1 MNNHKFDTLIKG
13 NAPKNN
19 EEKWYPS
26 PIKDYQDV
34 FLMDTETPEN
44 YTLLKNI
51 CYNMQYLEFLNKE
64 LDELELSAVLRPMT
78 IKYFVITGMSV
89 LEGLF
94 TYIVKSNG
102 YWKTVK
108 EDKIG
113 QTESNSAEINGQTY
127 KIITQF
133 IQPVKEHPVDEIPL
147 RQLIDILDKHHKLL
161 KIDYTVYPEL
171 QKIRNLRNCIHLT
184 ASINNAKTDYALF
197 TDEIKANIS
206 DILYSILTSENICK
220 PTEIFDFLKTT
231 ENPAES

>member
-13 NAPKNN
+13 NAPKNH

-26 PIKDYQDV
+26 PIKNYQDV

-44 YTLLKNI
+44 YMLLKNI

-102 YWKTVK
+102 KWKTIK
-108 EDKIG
+108 EKSLGKTI
-113 QTESNSAEINGQTY
+113 SNSASFDGRTY
-127 KIITQF
+127 KVVTELM
-133 IQPVKEHPVDEIPL
+133 QPVEEHPAKEMKL
-147 RQLIDILDKHHKLL
+147 SQLIDVLNNNHKLL
-161 KIDYTVYPEL
+161 KIDHTTYPEL
-171 QKIRNLRNCIHLT
+171 QRIKKLRNSIH
-184 ASINNAKTDYALF
+184 LF
-197 TDEIKANIS
+197 TDEVKEKIS
-206 DILYSILTSENICK
+206 SILYSILTSENISN
-220 PTEIFDFLKTT
+220 PTEIFDFLKPT

>member
-1 MNNHKFDTLIKG
+1 MNNHKFETLIKG
-13 NAPKNN
+13 NAPKNH

-34 FLMDTETPEN
+34 FLMDTDTPEN
-44 YTLLKNI
+44 YMLLKNI

-102 YWKTVK
+102 YWKTIK
-108 EDKIG
+108 EDRVA
-113 QTESNSAEINGQTY
+113 QTESNSANINGQTY
-127 KIITQF
+127 KIVTQF
-133 IQPVKEHPVDEIPL
+133 IQPVEARPVDEIPL

-161 KIDYTVYPEL
+161 KIDYTLYPKL
-171 QKIRNLRNCIHLT
+171 QKIRDLRNCIHLT
-184 ASINNAKTDYALF
+184 ASINNTETNYALF
-197 TDEIKANIS
+197 TDAIKDNMS
-206 DILYSILTSENICK
+206 SILYSILTSENICK
-220 PTEIFDFLKTT
+220 PTEIFDFLKPT
-231 ENPAES
+231 ENSTEL

>member
-26 PIKDYQDV
+26 SIKDYQDV
-34 FLMDTETPEN
+34 FLMDTDTPEN
-44 YTLLKNI
+44 YMLLKNI

-78 IKYFVITGMSV
+78 IKYFVITGISV

-102 YWKTVK
+102 YWKTIK
-108 EDKIG
+108 EKSLGKTI
-113 QTESNSAEINGQTY
+113 SNSASFDGCTY
-127 KIITQF
+127 KVITELV
-133 IQPVKEHPVDEIPL
+133 QPVEEQPVDEIPL

-161 KIDYTVYPEL
+161 KIDYTLYPKL

-197 TDEIKANIS
+197 TDEIKAKIS

-231 ENPAES
+231 ENPTES